1 MITEICNV
9 ISFFH
14 VDAHVIHTCMNPDNI
29 FINAQGHIKLS
40 GLSFSIT
47 DPSVSGAELKL
58 NPAYPEALPCMK
70 YIAPEIVFDST
81 TYYNSDVF
89 SIGMI
94 IYNVL
99 KFHKGDTDRDL
110 LGLNGS
116 NTIDAY
122 KKAYDV
128 MENKLMRIAFEN
140 DDNDI
145 ICKSLNRSAQKR
157 PTIKELL
164 DHVWFND
171 PKLKALRFVEN
182 LEQNDVNKNV
192 EFLSKFPNIL
202 SFFENKIIE
211 RKFLPSFLNALK
223 IEALIVNT
231 LPAIFSI
238 CEAPSIKIDFEQTVW
253 PSLKNLFQ
261 MKQIPA
267 AGLYFLLS
275 KLNFI
280 ADKISNSEFSSNMM
294 NIICKALDCGVAKI
308 QTVVLDNLMFI
319 IKKVD
324 SLAFK
329 NQIYPRLVNII
340 LNTNSNSLKISI
352 LKCFLSV
359 YSLLDQNILNES
371 LLNTLE
377 KLRKADNNS
386 DVCMNIISIYEEI
399 AKVVSVEVNI
409 I

>member
-1 MITEICNV
+1 
-9 ISFFH
+9 
-14 VDAHVIHTCMNPDNI
+14 
-29 FINAQGHIKLS
+29 
-40 GLSFSIT
+40 
-47 DPSVSGAELKL
+47 
-58 NPAYPEALPCMK
+58 
-70 YIAPEIVFDST
+70 
-81 TYYNSDVF
+81 
-89 SIGMI
+89 
-94 IYNVL
+94 
-99 KFHKGDTDRDL
+99 
-110 LGLNGS
+110 
-116 NTIDAY
+116 
-122 KKAYDV
+122 
-128 MENKLMRIAFEN
+128 
-140 DDNDI
+140 
-145 ICKSLNRSAQKR
+145 
-157 PTIKELL
+157 
-164 DHVWFND
+164 
-171 PKLKALRFVEN
+171 
-182 LEQNDVNKNV
+182 
-192 EFLSKFPNIL
+192 
-202 SFFENKIIE
+202 
-211 RKFLPSFLNALK
+211 
-223 IEALIVNT
+223 VNT